1 MSSFVSEEPTGSES
15 LVEEEPT
22 ELESLVEEELP
33 ESLVPEQ
40 QTETS
45 SVNKKK
51 QVLLVL
57 DIDESLLQF
66 INKGPYNEKTKK
78 IPYDF
83 WKELSPEDRRV
94 INNRIEYTEL
104 PEKKQ
109 VILFRPGLEQFL
121 KMAQASGRIKVAI
134 WTYSEREYAE
144 MIAEEICRKFDLPED
159 TFIFAYGTEDIK
171 DHDVPKSLQQ
181 IWSDPRFG
189 SKFNKFNT
197 FLVDDRFGNLSHDIN
212 SENSILVQAFAPFGE
227 KKTREA
233 MTPTLL
239 EKAIND
245 HLFSDLTTISK
256 RILEDIDG
264 CDDDDIEAAF
274 TTESVFSPKRVKRMG
289 LSNYVKEYYIEKD
302 DINVKLFT
310 IGNVENARNPN
321 KGGRRT
327 KKRRNYKK
335 TTQIKRGKMM
345 KRGKKSMRKN
355 VKYMK
360 SRKYH
365 RR

>member
-1 MSSFVSEEPTGSES
+1 MSLFVSEEPTGSES
-15 LVEEEPT
+15 LVQEEP
-22 ELESLVEEELP
+22 P

-45 SVNKKK
+45 SVSKKK
-51 QVLLVL
+51 KILLVF

-66 INKGPYNEKTKK
+66 INKSPYNEKTKK
-78 IPYDF
+78 FPYDF
-83 WKELSPEDRRV
+83 WKELSLEDRRV
-94 INNRIEYTEL
+94 IDNRIKYKEL

-144 MIAEEICRKFDLPED
+144 MIAEEICRKFELPKD

-171 DHDVPKSLQQ
+171 DHDVPKSLEQ
-181 IWSDPRFG
+181 IWEEPELG
-189 SKFNKFNT
+189 SEFNKFNT
-197 FLVDDRFGNLSHDIN
+197 FLVDDRFGNVSHDIN
-212 SENSILVQAFAPFGE
+212 NENSILVQAFAPFGE

-233 MTPTLL
+233 MTTTLL

-245 HLFSDLTTISK
+245 HMFSDLTEISK

-310 IGNVENARNPN
+310 IGDVENARDPN

-335 TTQIKRGKMM
+335 TTQIKRVKMI

-355 VKYMK
+355 MKNIKSKKY
-360 SRKYH
+360 Y

>member
-1 MSSFVSEEPTGSES
+1 
-15 LVEEEPT
+15 
-22 ELESLVEEELP
+22 
-33 ESLVPEQ
+33 
-40 QTETS
+40 
-45 SVNKKK
+45 
-51 QVLLVL
+51 
-57 DIDESLLQF
+57 
-66 INKGPYNEKTKK
+66 
-78 IPYDF
+78 
-83 WKELSPEDRRV
+83 
-94 INNRIEYTEL
+94 
-104 PEKKQ
+104 
-109 VILFRPGLEQFL
+109 
-121 KMAQASGRIKVAI
+121 
-134 WTYSEREYAE
+134 

-197 FLVDDRFGNLSHDIN
+197 FLVDDRFGNVCHEIN
-212 SENSILVQAFAPFGE
+212 NRNSILIQAFAPFGE
-227 KKTREA
+227 KKERED
-233 MTPTLL
+233 MTSELL
-239 EKAIND
+239 VKAVND
-245 HLFSDLTTISK
+245 HMFSDLTEISNK
-256 RILEDIDG
+256 ILKDIDG
-264 CDDDDIEAAF
+264 CDDADIEGAF
-274 TTESVFSPKRVKRMG
+274 TNESVFAPKCMKRRV
-289 LSNYVKEYYIEKD
+289 LLDYVKKYKGGVE
-302 DINVKLFT
+302 LCT
-310 IGNVENARNPN
+310 IGEVENAADPN